1 MSTPPTGIINLF
13 LHPPIGTMT
22 LELVPGEPFTGLV
35 SVSRPRPGVGTDA
48 FGIRYLITSIP
59 AGYGITPGPGTNV
72 VDRTVVAIAVIHRLL
87 DGSLIESQGQSFRTT
102 SGQLLF
108 QESFPSQVTLEI
120 APGIQLRL
128 WWLLVL

>member
-35 SVSRPRPGVGTDA
+35 SVDRPRPGVGTDA
-48 FGIRYLITSIP
+48 FGIRYLITQIP
-59 AGYGITPGPGTNV
+59 AGYGVTPGPGTNV
-72 VDRTVVAIAVIHRLL
+72 VDRRVVSVAVIHRLF
-87 DGSLIESQGQSFRTT
+87 DGNLIESQGESFRTT

-108 QESFPSQVTLEI
+108 QESFPLRVALEM
-120 APGIQLRL
+120 APGIGVRL

>member
-22 LELVPGEPFTGLV
+22 LEQLPGEPFSGLI
-35 SVSRPRPGVGTDA
+35 SVDRPRPGAGTDA
-48 FGIRYLITSIP
+48 FGIRYLVTQIP

-72 VDRTVVAIAVIHRLL
+72 VDRTVVAIAVIHRLFNGDL
-87 DGSLIESQGQSFRTT
+87 VESQGQSFRTT

-108 QESFPSQVTLEI
+108 QESFPLRVVLEA
-120 APGIQLRL
+120 APGISLRL
-128 WWLLVL
+128 WWMLVL